1 MKKRIEAFKHA
12 FRGIAQ
18 GFKTELHM
26 RVHAVISVFTA
37 LAGWYFEINKAEWMI
52 VLVCI
57 GLVLSAELLNAAIE
71 RLADRITKENDALIG
86 AAKDLAAGAVLI
98 SAIVSLT
105 LGIIIFLPR
114 IWLLIS

>member
-1 MKKRIEAFKHA
+1 MKKRVNAFKYA
-12 FRGIAQ
+12 FRGIVQ
-18 GFKTELHM
+18 GFKTEIHM

-37 LAGWYFEINKAEWMI
+37 LAGWYFEIDKTEWMI
-52 VLVCI
+52 VLICM
-57 GLVLSAELLNAAIE
+57 GLVLSAELFNAAIE
-71 RLADRITKENDALIG
+71 RLADRITKENDGLIG

-98 SAIVSLT
+98 TAIVALT

>member
-12 FRGIAQ
+12 FRGIGT
-18 GFKTELHM
+18 GFRTELHM
-26 RVHAVISVFTA
+26 RVHAVISVVTA
-37 LAGWYFEINKAEWMI
+37 LAGWYLEINKTDWMI
-52 VLVCI
+52 VLLCMA
-57 GLVLSAELLNAAIE
+57 LVLSAELFNAAIE